1 MSGIGDIFEKVKDT
15 VEEKLHVDVDPYLDQ
30 AKGMLHLGG
39 NEQAAAAATAEA
51 TEETATE
58 EEQPAEEEAPVEE
71 EALTEEEP
79 SDEESAEESQ

>member
-58 EEQPAEEEAPVEE
+58 EEQPAEEEAS
-71 EALTEEEP
+71 TEEEP
-79 SDEESAEESQ
+79 SDEESAEETQ